1 MRGKMKA
8 EQRGK
13 GMSMKKVV
21 IMAMLAMAAAVF
33 SPLMPSAHAAT
44 ADEVLA
50 QIMAQNPKA
59 AQVQEL
65 LSLKQDLEQGDR
77 GAIVS
82 RVTQAALDRAGQGE
96 LSGLVTAAANGGD
109 FRATVETAVRQEV
122 TTQLASRLGPYE
134 ESLNLLAT
142 ILQNAG
148 LIPKTVR
155 DSNSL
160 AGAVQIL
167 Q

>member
-13 GMSMKKVV
+13 GMSMKKIV

-50 QIMAQNPKA
+50 QIMAQNPNA

-65 LSLKQDLEQGDR
+65 LSLKQDLEKGDR
-77 GAIVS
+77 GAIVN

-96 LSGLVTAAANGGD
+96 LSELVTAAANGGD

-160 AGAVQIL
+160 AGAMQIL

>member
-1 MRGKMKA
+1 
-8 EQRGK
+8 
-13 GMSMKKVV
+13 MSMKKIV
-21 IMAMLAMAAAVF
+21 IMAVLAMAISSFA
-33 SPLMPSAHAAT
+33 PLLPSAHAAT
-44 ADEVLA
+44 ADDILA
-50 QIMAQNPKA
+50 QIVAQNPEA

-65 LSLKQDLEQGDR
+65 LSLKQELEQGDR

-82 RVTQAALDRAGQGE
+82 RVTQAALERAGQGE
-96 LSGLVTAAANGGD
+96 FAGLVTSAAYGGD
-109 FRATVETAVRQEV
+109 IRTTVETVVRQEV
-122 TTQLASRLGPYE
+122 TAQLASKLGPYE

-148 LIPKTVR
+148 LIPQTVR
-155 DSNSL
+155 DSDSL

>member
-1 MRGKMKA
+1 
-8 EQRGK
+8 
-13 GMSMKKVV
+13 MSMKKIV
-21 IMAMLAMAAAVF
+21 IMAMLAMAAGIF
-33 SPLMPSAHAAT
+33 SPLMPSAQAAT
-44 ADEVLA
+44 ADDVLA
-50 QIMAQNPKA
+50 QIMAQNPNA

-65 LSLKQDLEQGDR
+65 LAIKQELEQGGR

-82 RVTQAALDRAGQGE
+82 RVTQVALDRAGQGD
-96 LSGLVTAAANGGD
+96 LAGLVTAAANGGD
-109 FRATVETAVRQEV
+109 FRTAVETAVRQEV

-142 ILQNAG
+142 LLQNSG
-148 LIPKTVR
+148 LIPQTVR

-160 AGAVQIL
+160 AGTAQIL